1 MISQYN
7 YSTSKQPKVH
17 IYTGYI
23 DVIHASLITFRIF
36 FQSNNTCTHL
46 TFLAI
51 EVVVLAE
58 ENLMTMESIA
68 LPDINSPAIRNMS
81 PMFQIPSAVLLN
93 QMEREGIIN
102 IVLIKIIVHVH
113 NGEILKI

>member
-1 MISQYN
+1 VCTQH
-7 YSTSKQPKVH
+7 KVH

-23 DVIHASLITFRIF
+23 DIIHANLIAFHVF

-46 TFLAI
+46 TFLVI

-58 ENLMTMESIA
+58 ENLMTMESIT
-68 LPDINSPAIRNMS
+68 LPDVNSPAIRNVS
-81 PMFQIPSAVLLN
+81 PMFQIPSTVLLN

-102 IVLIKIIVHVH
+102 IVLTKIIVHVH

>member
-58 ENLMTMESIA
+58 ENLMTMESIT
-68 LPDINSPAIRNMS
+68 LPDVNSPACYQKYVSNVSNTKCCSFEPDGKR
-81 PMFQIPSAVLLN
+81 
-93 QMEREGIIN
+93 RY
-102 IVLIKIIVHVH
+102 H
-113 NGEILKI
+113 